1 MRPAKLGLVRILG
14 IYDYFFFFT
23 KYSNLNIKI
32 NLPSDGEDF
41 ELKVSLVPN
50 VLQQCYLFKIYK
62 TLNTF

>member
-14 IYDYFFFFT
+14 IYDYFFL
-23 KYSNLNIKI
+23 KRASNLNIKI

-62 TLNTF
+62 TLDTF